1 MVTLSMEIILRAK
14 IEQIGESI
22 VYYAST
28 NSYLEYKMKPMLTG
42 IIIGV
47 LSGVVL
53 GLLIAF
59 FISPSLM
66 LRQDKHNMDF
76 DATVAALEKA
86 IEERGWK
93 TPMIHDLQATMKKF
107 GKDVRS
113 VKVLEICHPDHSY
126 EILSKG
132 EERIVSSM
140 MPCRI
145 SVYEKEDGS
154 VWISRMNSGIMAKPM
169 SPVVRKTMSAAAA
182 DVEEIIADVM
192 Q

>member
-1 MVTLSMEIILRAK
+1 
-14 IEQIGESI
+14 
-22 VYYAST
+22 
-28 NSYLEYKMKPMLTG
+28 MKPMLTG

-47 LSGVVL
+47 LSGLVL

-59 FISPSLM
+59 LVSPSLM
-66 LRQDKHNMDF
+66 FRADKNSQDF
-76 DATVAALEKA
+76 DSTVAALEKA

-93 TPMIHDLQATMKKF
+93 TPVIHDLQATMKKF

-126 EILSKG
+126 EILSQG

-154 VWISRMNSGIMAKPM
+154 VWISRMNSGVLAKPM
-169 SPVVRKTMSAAAA
+169 SPVIRHTMSAAAA

-192 Q
+192 QE